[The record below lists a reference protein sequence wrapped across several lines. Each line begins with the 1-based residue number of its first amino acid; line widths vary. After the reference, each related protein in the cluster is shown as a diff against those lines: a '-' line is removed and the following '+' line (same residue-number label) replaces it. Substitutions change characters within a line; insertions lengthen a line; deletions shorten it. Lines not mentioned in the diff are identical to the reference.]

1 MERVV
6 GTGKDAG
13 VSIVATDLLFQGG
26 LILALA
32 FGEEN
37 QIGTLEGV
45 GWFPED
51 AAGEDMAVAEGILA
65 VDQEEVEA
73 VAEAE
78 VLVAVVE

>member
-1 MERVV
+1 VERVV
-6 GTGKDAG
+6 GAGKNLG
-13 VSIVATDLLFQGG
+13 VAVVAPDLLFEGR
-26 LILALA
+26 LVLALA
-32 FGEEN
+32 FGE
-37 QIGTLEGV
+37 QDKIGTLEGV

>member
-26 LILALA
+26 LVLALA
-32 FGEEN
+32 FGE
-37 QIGTLEGV
+37 QDKIGALKGV
-45 GWFPED
+45 GGFPED
-51 AAGEDMAVAEGILA
+51 SAGEDMAVAEGILA